1 MATMNGIPRVTRD
14 CTVAVMQKAT
24 TIDMA
29 DFGVQVLDELAEE
42 QPALCQMLT
51 FMTMDLACNDDLP
64 EEMRASNALVMTVIA
79 GCLFKAIKAQ
89 VEAEE
94 MASLFSEEGEL
105 HE

>member
-1 MATMNGIPRVTRD
+1 MATMNGMPRVTQD
-14 CTVAVMQKAT
+14 ATVAVMQKAT

-29 DFGVQVLDELAEE
+29 EFGVQVLDELHDE
-42 QPALCQMLT
+42 QPALCEMLT
-51 FMTMDLACNDDLP
+51 FMTMDLACNDEIPD
-64 EEMRASNALVMTVIA
+64 EMRAANALVMTVIA

-89 VEAEE
+89 IEAEE

>member
-1 MATMNGIPRVTRD
+1 MATMNGMPRVTQD
-14 CTVAVMQKAT
+14 CTVAVMQKAVQ
-24 TIDMA
+24 IDMA

-64 EEMRASNALVMTVIA
+64 EEMRASNALVLTVIA

-94 MASLFSEEGEL
+94 MASLFSEEGEVV
-105 HE
+105 